1 MQRNGCRMSQPRETM
16 PITRATRMLSSLISD
31 VLGPLP
37 VCAAMFNSA
46 TQGGRGWLSALGWT
60 LLGITFAGII
70 PYLLTWR
77 LHHPKD
83 GSLQP
88 KGSRSRSMLLAAVA
102 AAIGFVVLLSLGA
115 PDQLLVTSG
124 SIIATLVVIAWTN
137 AHWRWS
143 NHVAASAAG
152 TAILIVEASP
162 AAGALGIIVTYAVAL
177 ARVSLH
183 RHSWSECLWGAAAGA
198 TTAAVME
205 ILLSKV

>member
-1 MQRNGCRMSQPRETM
+1 MTQRRVTM
-16 PITRATRMLSSLISD
+16 PITPATRMLSSVVSD

-46 TQGGRGWLSALGWT
+46 THGGRGWLSALGWT

-77 LHHPKD
+77 LRHPTD

-88 KGSRSRSMLLAAVA
+88 KASRSRSMLLTAAA
-102 AAIGFVVLLSLGA
+102 AAIGFTVLLVLGA
-115 PDQLLVTSG
+115 PDQLLVTIG

-162 AAGALGIIVTYAVAL
+162 AAGALGIVATCAVAI
-177 ARVSLH
+177 ARVALD
-183 RHSWSECLWGAAAGA
+183 RHPWNECLWGAAAGA
-198 TTAAVME
+198 TTAALMQ
-205 ILLSKV
+205 ILLSKI